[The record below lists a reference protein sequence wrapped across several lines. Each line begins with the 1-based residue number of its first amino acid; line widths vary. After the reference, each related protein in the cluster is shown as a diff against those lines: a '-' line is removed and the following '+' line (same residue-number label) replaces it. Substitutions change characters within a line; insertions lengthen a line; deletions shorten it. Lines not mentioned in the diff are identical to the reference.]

1 MKHLLT
7 GVAVVAALAFSVP
20 AWAQPA
26 SPSGGNPMGLP
37 GPNPGGPGLTP
48 YTTGQPQPQA
58 STSETPPKHPAHHG
72 KRGAKA
78 PQLTGDTANQLNQEE
93 LARLQAG
100 NFSNPPVVPSN
111 PPAPT
116 SGGRM
121 SRGGRATSAAPTH

>member
-1 MKHLLT
+1 MKHVPT
-7 GVAVVAALAFSVP
+7 GVAVVAALAFSAP

-26 SPSGGNPMGLP
+26 SPSGGNPMGMP

-58 STSETPPKHPAHHG
+58 STSAMPPKHHAHHG
-72 KRGAKA
+72 KTAAHHRGKA

-116 SGGRM
+116 SGGRR
-121 SRGGRATSAAPTH
+121 SP

>member
-1 MKHLLT
+1 MKHVLT
-7 GVAVVAALAFSVP
+7 GVAVVVALAFSAP

-58 STSETPPKHPAHHG
+58 STSETPPKHHAHRG
-72 KRGAKA
+72 KRVGKA

-100 NFSNPPVVPSN
+100 NFSNPPVVPPN

-121 SRGGRATSAAPTH
+121 STGGRAPSGAPTR